1 MAEGAEPGYE
11 IHVDVE
17 RRLVRLTLVGFWTRQ
32 TYERY
37 DHALEKLAAQASA
50 AGRSRYEYRVLVDV
64 RRHGLQSKEV
74 AAEIERGLTELADHG
89 QRHAVLVSPSAL
101 HKAQARR
108 ITSRLV
114 AGYFGDE
121 EEALAWL
128 LTDDAVPPA
137 SVERN

>member
-1 MAEGAEPGYE
+1 MVEGTEPGYE
-11 IHVDVE
+11 IAVDVE

-37 DHALEKLAAQASA
+37 DHALEKLAAQARS

-64 RRHGLQSKEV
+64 RRHGIQSKEV
-74 AAEIERGLTELADHG
+74 AAEIERGLAELTEHG

-108 ITSRLV
+108 VTSRLV

-121 EEALAWL
+121 GEALAWL
-128 LTDDAVPPA
+128 LAGDAVL
-137 SVERN
+137 SVGVERS